1 MSEESMKTITVVVP
15 TYNEEPN
22 ILNLYERTNRVFKEH
37 LPEYRCNIQFID
49 NGSTDNTRALIRSLC
64 ERDKTVTAIFNAK
77 NFGFVR
83 SQFYGLTQAEGDAAV
98 LMCADMQD
106 PPEIIP
112 QFVKEWE
119 NGNKVVAG
127 IKSKSRENPFMYL
140 CRKIFYKL
148 IKQISEIDHIDQF
161 DGFGLYD
168 KTFIKVLKNLKDP
181 LPYLRGIVAELGFQR
196 KEIKYTQDKRKGGK
210 SNFHFL
216 SLYDLAMLGITSYS
230 KVVMHLATI
239 IGAIASGASMLV
251 ALVSLILKLVLWDK
265 YPFGTAALQV
275 GVFVLGSL
283 QLFFIGFV
291 GEYIVNINTR
301 VMNHPLVIEDERINF
316 DCLNSDSPETDC
328 VTE

>member
-1 MSEESMKTITVVVP
+1 MKTITVVVP

-22 ILNLYERTNRVFKEH
+22 ILNLYDRTKRIFQEY
-37 LPEYRCNIQFID
+37 LPDYICNIQFID
-49 NGSTDNTRALIRSLC
+49 NGSTDNTRNLIRGLC
-64 ERDKTVTAIFNAK
+64 DKDNTVTAIFNAK

-112 QFVKEWE
+112 QFIKEWE
-119 NGNKVVAG
+119 NGSKIVVG
-127 IKSKSRENPFMYL
+127 VKNKSRENPIMYL

-148 IKQISEIDHIDQF
+148 IRQISEIDHIDQF

-168 KTFIKVLKNLKDP
+168 KSFIKIIRDLQDP
-181 LPYLRGIVAELGFQR
+181 LPYLRGIVAELGSQR
-196 KEIKYTQDKRKGGK
+196 KEVKYTQDKRNSGK

-230 KVVMHLATI
+230 KVVMHVATI
-239 IGAIASGASMLV
+239 IGAIASGLSMIVGLASLV
-251 ALVSLILKLVLWDK
+251 LKLVFWDTF
-265 YPFGTAALQV
+265 PFGTAALQV
-275 GVFVLGSL
+275 GVFIIGSL

-301 VMNHPLVIEDERINF
+301 VMNRPLVVEAQRINF
-316 DCLNSDSPETDC
+316 DVLFGEQSDVKDALEAK
-328 VTE
+328 E